1 MFEKIIIVVLIFVFL
16 MCYYS
21 ALDEV
26 KNRRILREHEMLMK
40 VDISDTGIDIIDKII
55 TEQVT
60 KYRVMYIDHKK
71 APYINEEQQ
80 TEMIKKILEET
91 LNSISP
97 TFYEKA
103 TLIYNKDKFEDIV
116 YNKVMMAVLA
126 VTVEVNGSYSEV

>member
-60 KYRVMYIDHKK
+60 KYRVMNIDHKK

-126 VTVEVNGSYSEV
+126 VTVEINGSYSEV